1 MTKQTIPKY
10 ATHCYERMSVRIT
23 QIGATVKKLWR
34 FEVNRLNR

>member
-1 MTKQTIPKY
+1 MTKQRVPTD
-10 ATHCYERMSVRIT
+10 ATRHYEHVGTKII